1 MGINGSVLRVFILDQ
16 FTSILRVIVLMETQS
31 SSVSVFQAARS
42 MGLSQDDVRRLMR
55 QGNIT
60 TQLINGQRVLSQ
72 GSIREYQARKQYSQY
87 SKRDRSNISPGLG

>member
-1 MGINGSVLRVFILDQ
+1 MQ
-16 FTSILRVIVLMETQS
+16 TQS

-55 QGNIT
+55 QGNIP

-72 GSIREYQARKQYSQY
+72 GSIREYRARKQYSHY
-87 SKRDRSNISPGLG
+87 PRRDRSNISPGLG